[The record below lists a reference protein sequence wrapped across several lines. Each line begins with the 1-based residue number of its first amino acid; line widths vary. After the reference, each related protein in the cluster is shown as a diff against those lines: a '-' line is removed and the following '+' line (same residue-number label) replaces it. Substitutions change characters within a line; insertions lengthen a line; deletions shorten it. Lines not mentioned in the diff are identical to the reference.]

1 MIGMKQ
7 PRWQTTLWIMFAAQ
21 LISAVGFSV
30 IFPFLPLYVTEL
42 GTTTGLSL
50 EFWAGMVFSAQA
62 FTMAIAS
69 PIWGSLADRFGHKL
83 MVERAMFGGAVL
95 LLLMA
100 FVRSA
105 EELVLLRAAQG
116 LVAGTIAAANALVAS
131 VAPRERMG
139 YAMGTLQ
146 MGLWSGTA
154 VGPLIG
160 GVMADTL
167 GFRAT
172 FILTGVLLFAAGLLV
187 VFGVRAGER
196 PAPSPGKPRESMLGG
211 WRAIFGA
218 PSVPLAYLLRFLSS
232 LSQTMLLPFTPL
244 FIQMLMQS
252 SSGVGTM
259 TGLIVGVASGAGT
272 ATAISL
278 GRLGDRIGHKR
289 VLIGSAVA
297 TALCFLPQSV
307 VTEPW
312 QLLVLQALSGAAWG
326 GVTPALSAL
335 LARYTREGVEGA
347 VYGLDTAVVSAARAI
362 APLIGTGIVLLV
374 DLRGIFVATAAGYL
388 LIALLGALR
397 LPEPGRETGVVSV
410 RGRG

>member
-1 MIGMKQ
+1 MKQ

-30 IFPFLPLYVTEL
+30 IFPFLPLYVGEL
-42 GTTTGLSL
+42 GTNTGLSL

-69 PIWGSLADRFGHKL
+69 PIWGSLSDRFGHKL

-95 LLLMA
+95 LLLMG

-105 EELVLLRAAQG
+105 EELVLVRAVQG
-116 LVAGTIAAANALVAS
+116 LVTGTISAANALVAS

-146 MGLWSGTA
+146 VGLWSGTA

-172 FILTGVLLFAAGLLV
+172 FMLTGVLLFAAGLLV

-196 PAPSPGKPRESMLGG
+196 PAPQPGRPRESMLGG
-211 WRAIFGA
+211 WRAIFSA
-218 PSVPLAYLLRFLSS
+218 PGVPLSYFLRFLSS

-244 FIQMLMQS
+244 FIQLLMQS
-252 SSGVGTM
+252 GDRVGTF
-259 TGLIVGVASGAGT
+259 TGLVVGVASGAGT
-272 ATAISL
+272 ATAIYL

-289 VLIGSAVA
+289 VLIGSAIA
-297 TALCFLPQSV
+297 TALCFLPQSI

-347 VYGLDTAVVSAARAI
+347 VYGLDTAVVSAARAV

-397 LPEPGRETGVVSV
+397 LPEEARRPVAGNSRESGAQ
-410 RGRG
+410 G